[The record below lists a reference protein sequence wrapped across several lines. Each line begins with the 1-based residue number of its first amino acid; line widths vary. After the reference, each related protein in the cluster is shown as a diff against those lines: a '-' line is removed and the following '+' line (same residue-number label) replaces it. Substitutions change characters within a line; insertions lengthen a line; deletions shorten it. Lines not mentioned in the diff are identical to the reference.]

1 MVPLSF
7 RLVAMV
13 LCGAFVPLLCACAD
27 EAARARPDGPTR
39 IVVSIPPIAWAVKQL
54 APEDAKVTVLLAQGQ
69 SEHGAS
75 LTAADTTALRNADH
89 VFLVG
94 WGLEASAERVVRRP
108 ASWQRVHRLSRVVET
123 SGIDLVSHTVPCDDP
138 SHNHIQHYATDP
150 HAWLDPI
157 AMVEWVRAVGAALGA
172 SEDRIEALVSECRS
186 IDDEYA
192 AALSVVDQRRIVTH
206 HNAYGWIAS
215 RYELEVAAVI
225 RPNELLETTPGELN
239 EAVEAV
245 RAHGI
250 DAVFIE
256 PQFSGRAANRLR
268 ELTSVRLLTLDP
280 LGSGDWPATM
290 RSNLGSLVEGLSG
303 DAVDPE
309 GPEEPVPSST

>member
-1 MVPLSF
+1 MVPF
-7 RLVAMV
+7 PIRLVAVV
-13 LCGAFVPLLCACAD
+13 LCVVVVSLLGACGD
-27 EAARARPDGPTR
+27 EASRARPEGPTR
-39 IVVSIPPIAWAVKQL
+39 IVVSIPPIAWAVEQL
-54 APEDAKVTVLLAQGQ
+54 APEGAEITVLLAQGQ

-75 LTAADTTALRNADH
+75 LTASDTTALRNADH

-94 WGLEASAERVVRRP
+94 WGLEASAERVLRRP
-108 ASWQRVHRLSRVVET
+108 ASWQSVHRLSRVVET
-123 SGIDLVSHTVPCDDP
+123 SSIDLVSHTVPCDDP
-138 SHNHIQHYATDP
+138 SHHHIQHYATDP
-150 HAWLDPI
+150 HAWLDPV
-157 AMVEWVRAVGAALGA
+157 AMIEWVRAVGEALGA
-172 SEDRIEALVSECRS
+172 SEERIEALVTECRF

-192 AALSVVDQRRIVTH
+192 TALSELERRRIVTH

-245 RAHGI
+245 RTHGI

-268 ELTSVRLLTLDP
+268 ELTGVRLLTLDP
-280 LGSGDWPATM
+280 IGNGDWPATM
-290 RSNLGSLVEGLSG
+290 RANLASLVEGLSG
-303 DAVDPE
+303 DGEAPDEPA
-309 GPEEPVPSST
+309 EPVPSPA